1 VVNSDEPSS
10 VSSPGYF
17 RTASPSALYAS
28 RGSSILSPLSVCSVA
43 LFRCDGGSG
52 KA

>member
-1 VVNSDEPSS
+1 MVNSDEPSS

-17 RTASPSALYAS
+17 RTASRSALYAS
-28 RGSSILSPLSVCSVA
+28 RGSGTLFPLSVRSVA

-52 KA
+52 RA